1 MNTFSIAP
9 LMRNSVGFDRL
20 EQFFNQTLNSSVS
33 SSFPHYNIIKSE
45 NDSYQIIL
53 ALAGYGKDNIEI
65 IHKNN
70 NLTITGELID
80 NNTAYIHR
88 GIASRKFEKSFEL
101 AEHVEIASAKM
112 DNGLLIIELF
122 KNVPVELQ
130 PKKITIN

>member
-1 MNTFSIAP
+1 MV
-9 LMRNSVGFDRL
+9 M
-20 EQFFNQTLNSSVS
+20 
-33 SSFPHYNIIKSE
+33 
-45 NDSYQIIL
+45 
-53 ALAGYGKDNIEI
+53 
-65 IHKNN
+65 
-70 NLTITGELID
+70 ID
-80 NNTAYIHR
+80 NNTDYIHR